1 MPLSEHEQRILR
13 QIEQQLE
20 QDPTF
25 ATRGYRVAR
34 SRLVLLIVGLL
45 GAIVLTVLGLSVSF
59 WLAFAGFLVVLAVAV
74 ALEREVRLLAR
85 ERLGTL
91 PISAWLGGGAVGG
104 NRRTRRLTAGRRGD
118 AGQPRTGSAPDGEVA
133 ADAAAGGHRV
143 GGDALDLAAPP
154 ARARLA
160 GDRRHLHELGDLL
173 GRGER
178 RRGGHARP
186 ATSAVGPPPAGG
198 GDGAGPARAA

>member
-34 SRLVLLIVGLL
+34 SRLVLLIIGLL
-45 GAIVLTVLGLSVSF
+45 GAIVLTVLGLSVSY

-91 PISAWLGGGAVGG
+91 PISAWLGGGRRG
-104 NRRTRRLTAGRRGD
+104 NRETAD
-118 AGQPRTGSAPDGEVA
+118 
-133 ADAAAGGHRV
+133 
-143 GGDALDLAAPP
+143 
-154 ARARLA
+154 
-160 GDRRHLHELGDLL
+160 
-173 GRGER
+173 
-178 RRGGHARP
+178 
-186 ATSAVGPPPAGG
+186 
-198 GDGAGPARAA
+198 

>member
-25 ATRGYRVAR
+25 ATRGYRVPR
-34 SRLVLLIVGLL
+34 SRVVLLIVGLMA
-45 GAIVLTVLGLSVSF
+45 AIVVTVLGLSVSF

-91 PISAWLGGGAVGG
+91 PISAWLGGARKS
-104 NRRTRRLTAGRRGD
+104 RRE
-118 AGQPRTGSAPDGEVA
+118 PE
-133 ADAAAGGHRV
+133 
-143 GGDALDLAAPP
+143 
-154 ARARLA
+154 
-160 GDRRHLHELGDLL
+160 E
-173 GRGER
+173 
-178 RRGGHARP
+178 
-186 ATSAVGPPPAGG
+186 
-198 GDGAGPARAA
+198 